1 MNKKL
6 QFYGISNSLMTF
18 EIKQKGITFNKEQKL
33 DQPHMTT
40 VSLDQKISEFTK
52 LIQSTLNS
60 ILI

>member
-1 MNKKL
+1 MFLMN
-6 QFYGISNSLMTF
+6 YS
-18 EIKQKGITFNKEQKL
+18 ITKSQTKCVYCVDIEQKAAMTTL

-60 ILI
+60 IFI